1 MLGSGYRQMDMVEL
15 WAVGTLE
22 VLRYKT
28 CYILKALQ
36 EYTNISILRYP

>member
-1 MLGSGYRQMDMVEL
+1 MLGSGNLQMDMVES

-22 VLRYKT
+22 VLRCKT
-28 CYILKALQ
+28 CYTLKALQ